1 MDTIKVQLDLP
12 SDLFAALSVPQVH
25 LNDKILELISVELVR
40 EDRISSEKVAE
51 LMGVSEGEVIL
62 MLAQH
67 GVETM
72 TATPDEFRDQAAKA
86 GEEHMELRE
95 TRAPYFTGAAGVTNT
110 FVPLSV
116 DVPSAVRKSLEAA
129 ANQRHIGLDAL
140 VRELL
145 TSSAAVL
152 TIGSIYEDT
161 DSLAVRR
168 ELAAASLA
176 ALGDFW
182 DNEVDAQWQTFQP

>member
-1 MDTIKVQLDLP
+1 MDTIRVQLDLP
-12 SDLFAALSVPQVH
+12 RDLFAALSVPQMH
-25 LNDKILELISVELVR
+25 STDKIIELIAVELLR
-40 EDRISSEKVAE
+40 EGRISSEKVAE
-51 LMGVSEGEVIL
+51 LTGVSEGEVIL

-72 TATPDEFRDQAAKA
+72 IATPDELRDQAAKA
-86 GEEHMELRE
+86 GNELVELRE
-95 TRAPYFTGAAGVTNT
+95 PRAPYFTGAAEVTNT

-152 TIGSIYEDT
+152 TVGSIHEDT

-168 ELAAASLA
+168 DLAAASLA

>member
-1 MDTIKVQLDLP
+1 MDTIRVQLNLP
-12 SDLFAALSVPQVH
+12 SDLFAALGVPQVH
-25 LNDKILELISVELVR
+25 LDNKIIELIAVELFR
-40 EDRISSEKVAE
+40 EDRISFESVAK
-51 LMGVSEGEVIL
+51 LMGISEGEAIL

-67 GVETM
+67 DVEAM
-72 TATPDEFRDQAAKA
+72 TVTPDELRNQTAKA
-86 GEEHMELRE
+86 GEEHTKLRE
-95 TRAPYFTGAAGVTNT
+95 TRAPYYTGATGVTNI

-116 DVPSAVRKSLEAA
+116 NVPSAVRKSLEAA
-129 ANQRHIGLDAL
+129 ADQRHIGLDAL

-145 TSSAAVL
+145 TSCAAVL
-152 TIGSIYEDT
+152 TIGSINEDT
-161 DSLAVRR
+161 ESLTVRR

>member
-12 SDLFAALSVPQVH
+12 SELFAALSVPQVH

-51 LMGVSEGEVIL
+51 LMGVSEGEAIL
-62 MLAQH
+62 MLEQH
-67 GVETM
+67 GVETIS
-72 TATPDEFRDQAAKA
+72 ATPDEFRDQAAKA

-95 TRAPYFTGAAGVTNT
+95 PRAPYFTGAAGVTNT

-116 DVPSAVRKSLEAA
+116 DLPSAVRKSLEAA

-161 DSLAVRR
+161 DSLTVRR

>member
-1 MDTIKVQLDLP
+1 MDTIRVQLDLP
-12 SDLFAALSVPQVH
+12 RDLFAALGVPQMH
-25 LNDKILELISVELVR
+25 LADKITDLIAVELFR
-40 EDRISSEKVAE
+40 EGRISSEKVAE
-51 LMGVSEGEVIL
+51 LMGVSGGKVIL
-62 MLAQH
+62 MLAQY

-72 TATPDEFRDQAAKA
+72 IATPDEFGDQAAKA
-86 GEEHMELRE
+86 EEEHVELRE
-95 TRAPYFTGAAGVTNT
+95 PRAPYFTGAAGVTNT

-116 DVPSAVRKSLEAA
+116 DVPPAVRKSLEAA

-152 TIGSIYEDT
+152 TIGSIHEDT

>member
-1 MDTIKVQLDLP
+1 
-12 SDLFAALSVPQVH
+12 
-25 LNDKILELISVELVR
+25 
-40 EDRISSEKVAE
+40 
-51 LMGVSEGEVIL
+51 

-72 TATPDEFRDQAAKA
+72 TATPDELRDQAAKA

-95 TRAPYFTGAAGVTNT
+95 PRAPYFTGAAGVTNT

-152 TIGSIYEDT
+152 TIGSIHEDT